1 MDHPPPGLL
10 RALCFCLHRNWRRP
24 AAEDQLLA
32 TSTLDRRSIGG
43 KQTSECI
50 YANGAAS
57 GSGLVCFLQCDAAV
71 TKLATLMFNCL
82 AGNEKMNADNIGTLV
97 GFPPACELP

>member
-10 RALCFCLHRNWRRP
+10 RDLFFCLYRNWRRP
-24 AAEDQLLA
+24 AAENQLLA

-50 YANGAAS
+50 YANHAAS
-57 GSGLVCFLQCDAAV
+57 GFGLVCFLQYDVALA
-71 TKLATLMFNCL
+71 KLATLMFNCL
-82 AGNEKMNADNIGTLV
+82 AGNEKMNTDVGTLV